1 MNLKDKETKELIS
14 EWVALDKQRKVN
26 AKQANQIKAE
36 LQARGLAYIDDH
48 NERYVKF
55 YGDTGSCSVTDAMS
69 LEVLNVEK
77 LKALLT
83 PGLFDSKVTMTVK
96 PSYDYDKKLEQA
108 LKAIFT
114 EDYCFE
120 RLEDFLEGLNPAP
133 DANQMK
139 LLKKKL
145 KGAVF
150 GKSPDGDY
158 DVELFYIHRIKN
170 GELIKAF
177 LPEEG
182 LDFMLKEIRKVIIV
196 ETKTAIKLD
205 YEED

>member
-1 MNLKDKETKELIS
+1 MGLKDKETKELIS
-14 EWVALDKQRKVN
+14 EWVKLDKQRKVN

-69 LEVLNVEK
+69 LEVLNVNK

-83 PGLFDSKVTMTVK
+83 PGLFDSKVTVTVK

-114 EDYCFE
+114 EDYSFE
-120 RLEDFLEGLNPAP
+120 SLGDFLDGLSPAP
-133 DANQMK
+133 DASQKK
-139 LLKKKL
+139 LLLKKL
-145 KGAVF
+145 KGDYEKDMETLEAVF

-158 DVELFYIHRIKN
+158 DVELFYIHRIKMVN
-170 GELIKAF
+170 
-177 LPEEG
+177 
-182 LDFMLKEIRKVIIV
+182 
-196 ETKTAIKLD
+196 
-205 YEED
+205 

>member
-1 MNLKDKETKELIS
+1 MGLKDKETKELIS
-14 EWVALDKQRKVN
+14 EWVKLDKQRKVN

-69 LEVLNVEK
+69 LEVLNVNK

-83 PGLFDSKVTMTVK
+83 PGLFDSKVTVTVK

-114 EDYCFE
+114 EDYSFE
-120 RLEDFLEGLNPAP
+120 SLGGFPGW
-133 DANQMK
+133 
-139 LLKKKL
+139 LKP
-145 KGAVF
+145 GA
-150 GKSPDGDY
+150 GCK
-158 DVELFYIHRIKN
+158 
-170 GELIKAF
+170 
-177 LPEEG
+177 PEEAAPEEAEGGTMKKTWKHWRRSLESPRTGIMMWNCFISTG
-182 LDFMLKEIRKVIIV
+182 LKMVN
-196 ETKTAIKLD
+196 
-205 YEED
+205 